1 MKKIISL
8 IQAIDFYD
16 TNTEDTFQNENDYED
31 KPGKQRCS
39 NSCTQN
45 ISQAEITLI
54 MKKDYNT

>member
-31 KPGKQRCS
+31 KPGKQ
-39 NSCTQN
+39 
-45 ISQAEITLI
+45 
-54 MKKDYNT
+54 